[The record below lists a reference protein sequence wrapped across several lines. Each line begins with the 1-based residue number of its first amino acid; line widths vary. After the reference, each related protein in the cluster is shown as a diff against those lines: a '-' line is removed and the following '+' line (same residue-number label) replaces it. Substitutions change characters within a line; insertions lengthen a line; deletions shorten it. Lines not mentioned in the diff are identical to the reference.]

1 LFASIRLYSLSSAA
15 DRVDATDTVPIIPFI
30 PIGLFGRIPE
40 NMVREILKNL
50 RDVLLA
56 ERSPEQIAGGVALG
70 VAVGLIPK
78 ANLICLLFVL
88 LIFVRRT
95 NLAAGLV
102 SAMLCSWISPVLD
115 PITGVLG
122 RLVLEFGPAQALWA
136 ILYRLPIV
144 PWTSF
149 NNTVVMGNL
158 VLAMLVM
165 PPIYFVVRKR
175 LTAESSTSV
184 VPPPRHK
191 QRQKF
196 VVGQSV

>member
-1 LFASIRLYSLSSAA
+1 MLRTLYPLFRLFRLGGLAVSLK
-15 DRVDATDTVPIIPFI
+15 
-30 PIGLFGRIPE
+30 
-40 NMVREILKNL
+40 NMLREILNSL
-50 RDVLLA
+50 RDLLLA
-56 ERSPEQIAGGVALG
+56 ERKPEQIAGGVALG

-88 LIFVRRT
+88 LMFVRRT

-102 SAMLCSWISPVLD
+102 SAVLCSWVSPVLD

-158 VLAMLVM
+158 VLAIVVM
-165 PPIYFVVRKR
+165 PPVYFVLRKR
-175 LTAESSTSV
+175 LAAETSTSV
-184 VPPPRHK
+184 VPPPKLK

-196 VVGQSV
+196 VVGQPV